1 MPLTAEER
9 AARRESR
16 RSNREKER
24 RASNSARHN
33 LQGYQS
39 ESARLF
45 GLSVQSSN
53 DSSNLVNSSND
64 STNLVNSLN
73 DSTNHLDSSYNS
85 ATKRRPIHRNLSG
98 IEEGLDCS
106 AAESKNSR
114 NSMQPPGQDAAQGGS
129 PRHNNRVGPFE
140 KDTDDDDYYDD
151 QEENTGGG
159 SNNGGGV
166 STNPFLDDSTDGD
179 GASSP
184 EREFQPAKLD
194 RSATSAKSSGRGG
207 GANGE
212 ESFDTDDDPPSN
224 NSRPATFA
232 ASALTT
238 SSSATQ
244 RVNNT
249 DGEGNNRKTARDK
262 FMEVMQDDDDDDNR
276 EETTEDYGSA
286 FNNDT
291 GPSPFD
297 DDSVDQASQ
306 GSYEQPR
313 AYRPFSGG
321 SQTSAGSGGG
331 EHYASMQELLE
342 EERSRSF
349 VGHKTSRFGGCVE
362 TCLGGKKTKRR
373 KITLAVIG
381 LVIGAVIG
389 VCVYSI
395 VLGNGKD
402 DGGGG
407 KKEGV
412 EKQLQQQIE
421 RPGTNFVPG
430 NTGNASKPDSTFGMA
445 DNSTDDIFVEPT
457 FPDGSTASG
466 GDNAT
471 ADSSSPTASPVST
484 STIAPT
490 PPVSEIIPGEFKAT
504 SPPSGSPTPP
514 PLPEFEPLSETN
526 QPTGSPAKTTVQP
539 TGSPA
544 AAETTFQPTVSPSA
558 AKTTLQ
564 PTGSPSAAPFVSI
577 STVMSDSP
585 VTVEPVLSPTNP
597 PIAAS
602 VPSVQTDIIGLLT
615 FSEPVPQDTESNLI
629 AFLDALKKSIRSAVS
644 SSLQANDELVYVEI
658 VSINGEAVD
667 SLLLRR
673 RFIRR
678 RRLQFGS
685 LVVYEIVVLTDCDL
699 SDCTDADTVADD
711 VFTRT
716 TNEISSSVFSG
727 EFASTLEV
735 NVLSSSGGSVDY
747 FTGVELGDFSEPKVT
762 VLTPTVDLGAN
773 ETSSTNSTAP
783 ADVIATNETDPIDS
797 SATGD
802 DTTTA
807 NTCEFCKDG
816 MPDPFKVVSDSGL
829 TCNQLIEAVS
839 DKDKESS
846 TCVTVKQAEGL
857 CCEVSSTVSNTIDET
872 PAMNTTIGG
881 NETISTNSTEV
892 DLGEPFMNATIGGNE
907 TISTNSTEGDLGDI
921 NATESPSL
929 NSTLVGNE
937 TILTNI
943 TSGGDLSDVNETISS
958 NFTPAD
964 FVIDTVVVGNETFV
978 SFGDDMPIIDENGT
992 DSGFVDD
999 ALYPDL
1005 LCPVTLTRSIK
1016 IDEFASLFYEVVP
1029 SSSFEARNGIFCARL
1044 QVKSLGWIG
1053 FALSRDGS
1061 MVGSEAIIALPDDG
1075 TVLKYSLLGK
1085 SPDLISK
1092 VDDEHQTLR
1101 GTSVT
1106 QDLALGVTTMAF
1118 VKHLDEFEE
1127 IPILEKGANHFLYA
1141 RGGINVLGYH
1151 LGRMHFMKDFAED
1164 VVVAVDDDVSVD
1176 LGDVNATILSNST
1189 GPADADAGN
1198 GTTSSNFT
1206 ELEDS
1211 VIDSNGTGSTDS
1223 TLAPSVETCKFCE
1236 DGMPDPFKVVSDSGL
1251 NCNQLKEAVA
1261 DKDSDSNTC
1270 MAVKQGEGLCCEL
1283 TSTIDETPTTPST
1296 IASNETT
1303 SANSTSEDF
1312 NIVDTVDG
1320 NETGVSYDDVPIN
1333 DTNATISPSMNSTL
1347 VGNETVTSTNST
1359 STDFIIIDSEV
1370 GNETNVTYDDTPLS
1384 DLNIPEPFYNTS
1396 LAGNET
1402 TMTTNSTPADFVI
1415 DTVVVGNETF
1425 VSFGDD
1431 MPIIDENGTDS
1442 GFVDDALYP
1451 DLLCP
1456 VTLTRSIKIDEFASL
1471 FYEVVPSSSFEA
1483 RNGIFCARLQVK
1495 SLGWIGFA
1503 LSRDGSMVG
1512 SEAIIALPDDGTVL
1526 KYSLLGKSP
1535 DLISKVDDEHQTLRG
1550 TSVTQD
1556 LALGV
1561 TTMAFVKHLDEFEEI
1576 PILEKGANHFLY
1588 ARGGIN
1594 VLGYHLGRM
1603 HFMKDFAED
1612 VVVAVD
1618 DDVSVDLGDVN
1629 ATILSNSTG
1638 SEDIYVIDTVVVGN
1652 ETFVTYDDTP
1662 IHDLNKPEPFYNTT
1676 VAGNETI
1683 MTTNS
1688 TSEDFVIDTV
1698 VIGNETFVSFGD
1710 MPTIDANGTDSGFD
1724 MDVLYPDVNSTEDD
1738 SNETATPNDV
1748 VTISNETLYS
1758 VDDASGTAVNATD
1771 FADPAAIL
1779 DALSLPYT
1787 LSHEIEGVS
1796 AAARYGFSVAMS
1808 GDGNIIAVGAK
1819 DMTDV
1824 VLGEVGAL
1832 HLYSM
1837 ETSPP
1842 SLLQTLVNEYP
1853 NGEFGN
1859 SIGLSNDGSRLV
1871 VGARSENDQT
1881 GVVRVYGRDSVGQF
1895 ALLGMPIN
1903 GLSSGERAGW
1913 SVSISG
1919 DGSSV
1924 AVGAPK
1930 GGGRSSGSVVTYRF
1944 EDGLNWA
1951 PYGSALEGVSK
1962 EAFGYTTSLSYDGN
1976 LVAVGSPKAMNP
1988 DAASNA
1994 GKASVFYMFGTEWL
2008 PLPAKEIHGISSNDI
2023 DGTSIALSQDGAI
2036 MVVGGKGR
2044 DNDDGVKNVGH
2055 CRIYEFGTD
2064 WDLLHSMEGQSQN
2077 ERLGSSVAVSKNG
2090 NVVACGGEAAMYDG
2104 VGIGVVRVWNRKT
2117 SQSSAVWPRTS
2128 DGGAL
2133 FGSALSLKEDGKIL
2147 AVGAPERNSMT
2158 VGSKAGAVDVYRDFI

>member
-85 ATKRRPIHRNLSG
+85 ATKRRQIHRNLSG

-106 AAESKNSR
+106 AAESKTSR
-114 NSMQPPGQDAAQGGS
+114 TSTMQPPGQDAAQGGS

-140 KDTDDDDYYDD
+140 KDNDDDDYYDD
-151 QEENTGGG
+151 QEENTGG

-207 GANGE
+207 GGTNNGE
-212 ESFDTDDDPPSN
+212 ESFDTDDDPPS

-249 DGEGNNRKTARDK
+249 DGEGNNNRKTARDK

-276 EETTEDYGSA
+276 DETTEDYGGA

-321 SQTSAGSGGG
+321 SQTSAGSGGGG

-395 VLGNGKD
+395 VLGNGSD

-412 EKQLQQQIE
+412 EKQMQQIE

-445 DNSTDDIFVEPT
+445 DNSTDDIFDIEPT

-514 PLPEFEPLSETN
+514 PLPEFIPAETN

-602 VPSVQTDIIGLLT
+602 VPSVQTDISGLLT

-644 SSLQANDELVYVEI
+644 SSLQDNDELVYVEI
-658 VSINGEAVD
+658 VSINGEPVD

-685 LVVYEIVVLTDCDL
+685 EVVYEIVVLTDCDL

-783 ADVIATNETDPIDS
+783 ADVIAANETDPIDS

-807 NTCEFCKDG
+807 STCEFCKDG

-857 CCEVSSTVSNTIDET
+857 CCEVSSTVSDTIDET
-872 PAMNTTIGG
+872 PA
-881 NETISTNSTEV
+881 
-892 DLGEPFMNATIGGNE
+892 MNATIGGNE
-907 TISTNSTEGDLGDI
+907 TISTNSTEGDLGEPSLNATIGGNETISTNSTEGGLGDI
-921 NATESPSL
+921 NGTESPSL

-958 NFTPAD
+958 NSTPAD

-978 SFGDDMPIIDENGT
+978 SYGDMPIIDENGT

-1005 LCPVTLTRSIK
+1005 LCPDTLTRSIK
-1016 IDEFASLFYEVVP
+1016 ID
-1029 SSSFEARNGIFCARL
+1029 
-1044 QVKSLGWIG
+1044 
-1053 FALSRDGS
+1053 
-1061 MVGSEAIIALPDDG
+1061 
-1075 TVLKYSLLGK
+1075 
-1085 SPDLISK
+1085 
-1092 VDDEHQTLR
+1092 
-1101 GTSVT
+1101 
-1106 QDLALGVTTMAF
+1106 
-1118 VKHLDEFEE
+1118 
-1127 IPILEKGANHFLYA
+1127 
-1141 RGGINVLGYH
+1141 
-1151 LGRMHFMKDFAED
+1151 
-1164 VVVAVDDDVSVD
+1164 
-1176 LGDVNATILSNST
+1176 
-1189 GPADADAGN
+1189 
-1198 GTTSSNFT
+1198 
-1206 ELEDS
+1206 
-1211 VIDSNGTGSTDS
+1211 
-1223 TLAPSVETCKFCE
+1223 
-1236 DGMPDPFKVVSDSGL
+1236 
-1251 NCNQLKEAVA
+1251 
-1261 DKDSDSNTC
+1261 
-1270 MAVKQGEGLCCEL
+1270 
-1283 TSTIDETPTTPST
+1283 
-1296 IASNETT
+1296 
-1303 SANSTSEDF
+1303 
-1312 NIVDTVDG
+1312 
-1320 NETGVSYDDVPIN
+1320 
-1333 DTNATISPSMNSTL
+1333 
-1347 VGNETVTSTNST
+1347 
-1359 STDFIIIDSEV
+1359 
-1370 GNETNVTYDDTPLS
+1370 
-1384 DLNIPEPFYNTS
+1384 
-1396 LAGNET
+1396 
-1402 TMTTNSTPADFVI
+1402 
-1415 DTVVVGNETF
+1415 
-1425 VSFGDD
+1425 
-1431 MPIIDENGTDS
+1431 
-1442 GFVDDALYP
+1442 
-1451 DLLCP
+1451 
-1456 VTLTRSIKIDEFASL
+1456 
-1471 FYEVVPSSSFEA
+1471 
-1483 RNGIFCARLQVK
+1483 
-1495 SLGWIGFA
+1495 
-1503 LSRDGSMVG
+1503 
-1512 SEAIIALPDDGTVL
+1512 
-1526 KYSLLGKSP
+1526 
-1535 DLISKVDDEHQTLRG
+1535 
-1550 TSVTQD
+1550 
-1556 LALGV
+1556 
-1561 TTMAFVKHLDEFEEI
+1561 
-1576 PILEKGANHFLY
+1576 
-1588 ARGGIN
+1588 
-1594 VLGYHLGRM
+1594 
-1603 HFMKDFAED
+1603 
-1612 VVVAVD
+1612 
-1618 DDVSVDLGDVN
+1618 
-1629 ATILSNSTG
+1629 
-1638 SEDIYVIDTVVVGN
+1638 
-1652 ETFVTYDDTP
+1652 
-1662 IHDLNKPEPFYNTT
+1662 
-1676 VAGNETI
+1676 
-1683 MTTNS
+1683 
-1688 TSEDFVIDTV
+1688 
-1698 VIGNETFVSFGD
+1698 
-1710 MPTIDANGTDSGFD
+1710 
-1724 MDVLYPDVNSTEDD
+1724 
-1738 SNETATPNDV
+1738 
-1748 VTISNETLYS
+1748 
-1758 VDDASGTAVNATD
+1758 
-1771 FADPAAIL
+1771 
-1779 DALSLPYT
+1779 
-1787 LSHEIEGVS
+1787 
-1796 AAARYGFSVAMS
+1796 
-1808 GDGNIIAVGAK
+1808 
-1819 DMTDV
+1819 
-1824 VLGEVGAL
+1824 
-1832 HLYSM
+1832 
-1837 ETSPP
+1837 
-1842 SLLQTLVNEYP
+1842 
-1853 NGEFGN
+1853 
-1859 SIGLSNDGSRLV
+1859 
-1871 VGARSENDQT
+1871 
-1881 GVVRVYGRDSVGQF
+1881 
-1895 ALLGMPIN
+1895 
-1903 GLSSGERAGW
+1903 
-1913 SVSISG
+1913 
-1919 DGSSV
+1919 
-1924 AVGAPK
+1924 
-1930 GGGRSSGSVVTYRF
+1930 
-1944 EDGLNWA
+1944 
-1951 PYGSALEGVSK
+1951 
-1962 EAFGYTTSLSYDGN
+1962 
-1976 LVAVGSPKAMNP
+1976 
-1988 DAASNA
+1988 
-1994 GKASVFYMFGTEWL
+1994 
-2008 PLPAKEIHGISSNDI
+2008 
-2023 DGTSIALSQDGAI
+2023 
-2036 MVVGGKGR
+2036 
-2044 DNDDGVKNVGH
+2044 
-2055 CRIYEFGTD
+2055 
-2064 WDLLHSMEGQSQN
+2064 
-2077 ERLGSSVAVSKNG
+2077 
-2090 NVVACGGEAAMYDG
+2090 
-2104 VGIGVVRVWNRKT
+2104 
-2117 SQSSAVWPRTS
+2117 
-2128 DGGAL
+2128 
-2133 FGSALSLKEDGKIL
+2133 
-2147 AVGAPERNSMT
+2147 
-2158 VGSKAGAVDVYRDFI
+2158 